1 MRSHKN
7 CSTRSLINTT
17 GFHSDNTVFN
27 DIDDSDSMFST
38 ETVQLCDDF
47 RNFHLFSVYAL
58 RNTCFKCHCNVFI
71 FIRSFLWCCAQ
82 HEKIIVVWL
91 ICRILKFKSFM
102 ADVPQVTVTAV
113 AVLCVKWKINS
124 MSFTVINLVF
134 TGLHCPYICHTPWSD
149 DLDVR
154 SKSFDTKLET
164 DLVISFSCCTMAD
177 SNSAFFTCNLNQ
189 FLSDCRTSHGSS
201 EKVFVL
207 VNSSGFY
214 TRNNEVITE
223 FIDDIFNI

>member
-1 MRSHKN
+1 
-7 CSTRSLINTT
+7 
-17 GFHSDNTVFN
+17 
-27 DIDDSDSMFST
+27 
-38 ETVQLCDDF
+38 
-47 RNFHLFSVYAL
+47 
-58 RNTCFKCHCNVFI
+58 
-71 FIRSFLWCCAQ
+71 
-82 HEKIIVVWL
+82 
-91 ICRILKFKSFM
+91 M

-124 MSFTVINLVF
+124 MSFTIIDLVF

-189 FLSDCRTSHGSS
+189 FFSDCRTGHGSS

-207 VNSSGFY
+207 VCRICLYARSDII
-214 TRNNEVITE
+214 VAE
-223 FIDDIFNI
+223 FINNVFDI